1 MGAKIHIFIAWGVFK
16 LNQYDEIKQGE
27 KGAWVSIGAYLGLSA
42 IKLGAGY
49 WFVSGALVADGYNNL
64 TDIVASV
71 AVLIGLR
78 ISQKPPDKDHP
89 YGHFRAETIAAL
101 IASFIMATVG
111 IQVLI
116 SAVKSLFA
124 ANHHIPNLMTAWIA
138 LFAAACMGGVYIY
151 NRRLALRINNQA
163 LLAAAKD
170 NLSDALVSIGAA
182 IGIIGSQFGLPWLDP
197 VAAIAVGIIICKTAW
212 EIFYS
217 STHALTDGFDEN
229 ELSSLSS
236 TIAKTKGV
244 KSIKDIKA
252 RVHGS
257 HVLVDVIVQVDPEL
271 TLIESHQISD
281 EIERRMSRKH
291 NIMSIHVHVEPDEL
305 IENTGSNKPENH

>member
-1 MGAKIHIFIAWGVFK
+1 LK

-27 KGAWVSIGAYLGLSA
+27 KGAWVSICAYLALSA
-42 IKLGAGY
+42 IKLVAGY

-71 AVLIGLR
+71 AVLVGLR

-111 IQVLI
+111 LQVLI

-124 ANHHIPNLMTAWIA
+124 ADHHVPNLISAWIA
-138 LFAAACMGGVYIY
+138 LFAAVCMGGVYLY
-151 NRRLALRINNQA
+151 NRRLALRIKNQA
-163 LLAAAKD
+163 LMAAAKD

-182 IGIIGSQFGLPWLDP
+182 IGIIGAQFGLPWLDP

-229 ELSSLSS
+229 ELSSLRT

-271 TLIESHQISD
+271 TLIESHRISD
-281 EIERRMSRKH
+281 EIEHRMSRKH
-291 NIMSIHVHVEPDEL
+291 NIMSIHVHVEPHVL
-305 IENTGSNKPENH
+305 MENAEINRSEKL

>member
-1 MGAKIHIFIAWGVFK
+1 M
-16 LNQYDEIKQGE
+16 NQYDEIKQGE

-229 ELSSLSS
+229 ELSSLRS

>member
-1 MGAKIHIFIAWGVFK
+1 M
-16 LNQYDEIKQGE
+16 NQYDEIKQGE
-27 KGAWVSIGAYLGLSA
+27 KGAWVSICAYLALSA
-42 IKLGAGY
+42 IKLVAGY

-71 AVLIGLR
+71 AVLVGLR

-111 IQVLI
+111 LQVLI

-124 ANHHIPNLMTAWIA
+124 ADHHVPNLISAWIA
-138 LFAAACMGGVYIY
+138 LFAAVCMGGVYLY
-151 NRRLALRINNQA
+151 NRRLALRIKNQA
-163 LLAAAKD
+163 LMAAAKD

-182 IGIIGSQFGLPWLDP
+182 IGIIGAQFGLPWLDP

-229 ELSSLSS
+229 ELSSLRT

-271 TLIESHQISD
+271 TLIESHRISD
-281 EIERRMSRKH
+281 EIEHRMSRKH
-291 NIMSIHVHVEPDEL
+291 NIMSIHVHVEPHVL
-305 IENTGSNKPENH
+305 MENAEINSSEKL

>member
-1 MGAKIHIFIAWGVFK
+1 MGVFK

-42 IKLGAGY
+42 IKLVAGY

-217 STHALTDGFDEN
+217 STHTLTDGFDEN
-229 ELSSLSS
+229 ELSSLRS